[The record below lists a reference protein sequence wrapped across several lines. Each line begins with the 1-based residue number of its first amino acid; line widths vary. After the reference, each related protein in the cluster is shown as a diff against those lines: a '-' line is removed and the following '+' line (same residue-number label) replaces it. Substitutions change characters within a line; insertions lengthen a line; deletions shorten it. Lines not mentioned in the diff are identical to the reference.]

1 MRAGKMMNLNSS
13 ELNWLG
19 KIVAP
24 RVQEKQTFGFTKMQ
38 LLNII
43 LLLSVFVLSS
53 AIAKGTPHQW
63 IFVK

>member
-1 MRAGKMMNLNSS
+1 MCAGKMMNLNSS

-24 RVQEKQTFGFTKMQ
+24 RVQEKQTFGLTKMQ

-53 AIAKGTPHQW
+53 ALAQGTLPVD
-63 IFVK
+63 FVK